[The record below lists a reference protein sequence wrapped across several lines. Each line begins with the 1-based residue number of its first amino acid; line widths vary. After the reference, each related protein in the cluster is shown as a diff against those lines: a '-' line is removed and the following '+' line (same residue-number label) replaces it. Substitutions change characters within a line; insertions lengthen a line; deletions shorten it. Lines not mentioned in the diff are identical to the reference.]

1 MGYGS
6 ALVAGNV
13 RDSRLQQSLGH
24 GEYAFAVKFLP
35 FAQVELLD
43 FLLEKPLGHFRLNW
57 FSGFLTMGILKEPDA
72 ALGSRG
78 LFRELGEILGL
89 NILDVKYLAN
99 PPVEEYIS
107 GRARGRKSQM
117 QTRFAKIAVRL

>member
-24 GEYAFAVKFLP
+24 GEYAFAAKFLP

-43 FLLEKPLGHFRLNW
+43 FFLEKPLGHFRLNW
-57 FSGFLTMGILKEPDA
+57 FSGFQTIGISKEPGA
-72 ALGSRG
+72 ALG
-78 LFRELGEILGL
+78 LLG
-89 NILDVKYLAN
+89 
-99 PPVEEYIS
+99 
-107 GRARGRKSQM
+107 
-117 QTRFAKIAVRL
+117 